1 MAGFTPSGSGPVGV
15 GFVGAGNISDT
26 YLENLNSFPDID
38 VLIVGDLLTDRAA
51 AQAQK
56 HGIPASGST
65 ADVLAH
71 PGVEL
76 VINITVPAVHVEIS
90 SQAIA
95 AGKHVWSEKPIGID
109 RESARALIAQADAAG
124 LRLGVA
130 PDTVLGPGIQSAKR
144 AIERGEIGRP
154 LFAQTS
160 MQYQGPEVFHPN
172 PGFLFAHGAG
182 PLFDM
187 GPYYFTTLVSI
198 LGPVAAVA
206 ALGLKA
212 SDEREILV
220 GPDAGTR
227 FPVEVPS
234 TINVLATFEGGA
246 QSQSLLSFD
255 SPLRRQGFFE
265 ISGTEGT
272 IVLPDPN
279 TFTGRTAITRPFS
292 HRGSDPAHAAIAEQP
307 FTDVPEEGVVVGRGL
322 GALDMARAI
331 RTGRPHRATGELG
344 YHVLDTMVA
353 AQDSAARG
361 EFVAV
366 ESTVDPIEVVPVDF
380 DPFARTL

>member
-1 MAGFTPSGSGPVGV
+1 MAAFAPVGSGPVGV
-15 GFVGAGNISDT
+15 GVIGAGNISDT
-26 YLENLNSFPDID
+26 YLENLTSFPDTE
-38 VLIVGDLLTDRAA
+38 VLIVGDVMTDRAA
-51 AQAQK
+51 AQARK
-56 HGIPASGST
+56 HGVPAAGT
-65 ADVLAH
+65 AADVLAH

-76 VINITVPAVHVEIS
+76 VVNLTIPAVHVEVSSLAIS
-90 SQAIA
+90 

-109 RESARALIAQADAAG
+109 RDSALALLAQADAAG
-124 LRLGVA
+124 LRVGVA

-144 AIERGEIGRP
+144 AIARGDIGRP

-172 PGFLFAHGAG
+172 PGFLYAYGAG

-206 ALGLKA
+206 AIGLKA
-212 SDEREILV
+212 AEQREILV
-220 GPDAGTR
+220 GPDAGSR
-227 FPVEVPS
+227 FAVEVPS
-234 TINVLATFEGGA
+234 TMNVLAQFEQGA

-255 SPLRRQGFFE
+255 SPLRRQGFVE

-279 TFTGRTAITRPFS
+279 TFTGRSMIARPFG
-292 HRGSDPAHAAIAEQP
+292 HRGADPAPVAGTDQP
-307 FTDVPEEGVVVGRGL
+307 WVEVLEEGVVVGRGL

-331 RTGRPHRATGELG
+331 RTGRAHRATGDLG

-353 AQDSAARG
+353 AQESAARG
-361 EFVAV
+361 QFVTV
-366 ESTVDPIEVVPVDF
+366 ESSVEPIEAVPAGF
-380 DPFARTL
+380 DPLARTL

>member
-1 MAGFTPSGSGPVGV
+1 MGGVVPLGSGPVGIGV
-15 GFVGAGNISDT
+15 IGAGNISDT
-26 YLENLNSFPDID
+26 YLQNLGSFPDLN
-38 VLIVGDLLTDRAA
+38 VLIVGDQMTDRAA
-51 AQAQK
+51 AQA
-56 HGIPASGST
+56 HTYGVPASGTT

-76 VINITVPAVHVEIS
+76 VINLTIPAVHVEIS
-90 SQAIA
+90 SQAIS

-109 RESARALIAQADAAG
+109 RESARALLAQADAAG
-124 LRLGVA
+124 LRIGVA

-144 AIERGEIGRP
+144 AIERGDIGRP

-172 PGFLFAHGAG
+172 PGFLFAVGAG

-198 LGPVAAVA
+198 LGPIATVA

-212 SDEREILV
+212 LDEREILV
-220 GPDAGTR
+220 GPDAGTT
-227 FPVEVPS
+227 FPVAVPS
-234 TINVLATFEGGA
+234 TINVLAQFEQGA

-255 SPLRRQGFFE
+255 SPLRRHGFFE

-279 TFTGRTAITRPFS
+279 TFAGASKIARPFS
-292 HRGSDPAHAAIAEQP
+292 HRGTDPDQP
-307 FTDVPEEGVVVGRGL
+307 WIELAEEGVVVGRGL

-331 RTGRPHRATGELG
+331 RTGGAHRATGELG
-344 YHVLDTMVA
+344 FHVLDVMVA

-361 EFVAV
+361 EFVTV
-366 ESTVDPIEVVPVDF
+366 GSTVEPIDAMPRDF

>member
-1 MAGFTPSGSGPVGV
+1 MAAFTPSGSGTVGIGV
-15 GFVGAGNISDT
+15 IGVGNISDT
-26 YLENLNSFPDID
+26 YLENLNSFPDVE
-38 VLIVGDLLTDRAA
+38 VLIVGDLDLERAA
-51 AQAQK
+51 SQAAK
-56 HGIPASGST
+56 HGVPASGGA

-71 PGVEL
+71 PGVEIIVNL
-76 VINITVPAVHVEIS
+76 TIPAVHAEIS
-90 SQAIA
+90 SASIA
-95 AGKHVWSEKPIGID
+95 AGKHVWSEKPIAID
-109 RESARALIAQADAAG
+109 RESARALLEQADAAG
-124 LRLGVA
+124 LRVGIA

-144 AIERGEIGRP
+144 AIERGDIGRP

-172 PGFLFAHGAG
+172 PGFLYDHGAG

-198 LGPVAAVA
+198 LGPVATVA

-212 SDEREILV
+212 QQERTIAV
-220 GPDAGTR
+220 GPDAGKT

-234 TINVLATFEGGA
+234 TINVLASFEHGA
-246 QSQSLLSFD
+246 QSQSFLSFD
-255 SPLRRQGFFE
+255 SPLRRQGIVE

-279 TFTGRTAITRPFS
+279 MFTGRTAYVRPF
-292 HRGSDPAHAAIAEQP
+292 GPVDQDPALASGAEQEWIEIE
-307 FTDVPEEGVVVGRGL
+307 EEGTVIGRGL
-322 GALDMARAI
+322 GVLDMARAI
-331 RTGRPHRATGELG
+331 RTGRAHRATGELG
-344 YHVLDTMVA
+344 YHVLDTMMS
-353 AQDSAARG
+353 AQESAARG

-366 ESTVDPIEVVPVDF
+366 ESTVDPIEAMPVDF

>member
-1 MAGFTPSGSGPVGV
+1 MAAFAPVGSGPVGV
-15 GFVGAGNISDT
+15 GVIGAGNISDT
-26 YLENLNSFPDID
+26 YLENLGAFPDLE
-38 VLIVGDLLTDRAA
+38 VLIVGDLMTDRAA
-51 AQAQK
+51 EQAQK
-56 HGIPASGST
+56 FGVPASGT
-65 ADVLAH
+65 AADVLAH

-76 VINITVPAVHVEIS
+76 VINLTIPAVHVEMS
-90 SQAIA
+90 SLAID

-109 RESARALIAQADAAG
+109 RESARALLAQADAAG
-124 LRLGVA
+124 LRIGVA

-144 AIERGEIGRP
+144 AIERGDIGRP

-160 MQYQGPEVFHPN
+160 MQYRGPEVFHPN
-172 PGFLFAHGAG
+172 PGFLYAHGAG

-198 LGPVAAVA
+198 LGPIAAVA

-212 SDEREILV
+212 TDHREILV
-220 GPDAGTR
+220 GPDAGTT

-234 TINVLATFEGGA
+234 TINVLAQFEQGA

-255 SPLRRQGFFE
+255 SRLFRQGFVE

-279 TFTGRTAITRPFS
+279 TFTGKSTIVRSFD
-292 HRGSDPAHAAIAEQP
+292 HRGSDPAVTAGTAQP
-307 FTDVPEEGVVVGRGL
+307 RTEITDEGVVVGRGL
-322 GALDMARAI
+322 GALDMARAL

-366 ESTVDPIEVVPVDF
+366 DSTVAPIEAVPVDF

>member
-1 MAGFTPSGSGPVGV
+1 MAGFAPIGSGPVGV
-15 GFVGAGNISDT
+15 GFIGAGNISDA
-26 YLENLNSFPDID
+26 YLQNLNSFPDIE
-38 VLIVGDLLTDRAA
+38 VLIIGDLLTDRAA
-51 AQAQK
+51 EHARK

-65 ADVLAH
+65 ADVLTH

-76 VINITVPAVHVEIS
+76 IVNLTVPAVHVEIS

-109 RESARALIAQADAAG
+109 RESARELIAQADAAG

-212 SDEREILV
+212 SEEREILV
-220 GPDAGTR
+220 GPDAGVR

-234 TINVLATFEGGA
+234 TINVLASFESGA
-246 QSQSLLSFD
+246 QSQTLLSFD
-255 SPLRRQGFFE
+255 SPLRRQGIVE

-279 TFTGRTAITRPFS
+279 MFTGRTAITRPFS
-292 HRGSDPAHAAIAEQP
+292 HRGSDPAHAAVAEQP
-307 FTDVPEEGVVVGRGL
+307 WTEVLEEGVVAGRGL
-322 GALDMARAI
+322 GALDLARAI

-361 EFVAV
+361 EFVTV
-366 ESTVDPIEVVPVDF
+366 ESTVDRIEAVPVDF
-380 DPFARTL
+380 DPFARTV

>member
-1 MAGFTPSGSGPVGV
+1 MAGFAPLGAGVVGV
-15 GFVGAGNISDT
+15 GLIGAGNISDT
-26 YLENLNSFPDID
+26 YLENLGSFPDVK
-38 VLIVGDLLTDRAA
+38 VLIVGDLDTDRARS
-51 AQAQK
+51 QAEK
-56 HGIPASGST
+56 HGVAASGSA

-71 PGVEL
+71 PDVEIVVNL
-76 VINITVPAVHVEIS
+76 TIPAVHAEVS
-90 SQAIA
+90 SAIIA
-95 AGKHVWSEKPIGID
+95 AGKHVWSEKPIAID
-109 RESARALIAQADAAG
+109 RESALALLSQADAAG
-124 LRLGVA
+124 LRVGIA

-144 AIERGEIGRP
+144 AIERGDIGRP
-154 LFAQTS
+154 LFAQTG

-212 SDEREILV
+212 REEREILV
-220 GPDAGTR
+220 GPDAGKT

-234 TINVLATFEGGA
+234 TINVLATFEQGA

-255 SPLRRQGFFE
+255 SPLRRQGVFE

-279 TFTGRTAITRPFS
+279 MFTGRTAIFRPFG
-292 HRGSDPAHAAIAEQP
+292 HIGIDPALVSGADQESI
-307 FTDVPEEGVVVGRGL
+307 DVPEEGVVVGRGL
-322 GALDMARAI
+322 GVLDMARAI
-331 RTGRPHRATGELG
+331 RTGRAHRATGELG
-344 YHVLDTMVA
+344 YHVLDTMMS
-353 AQDSAARG
+353 AQESAALG
-361 EFVAV
+361 EFVTV
-366 ESTVDPIEVVPVDF
+366 NSTVDAIDAMPVDF
-380 DPFARTL
+380 DPFASTL

>member
-1 MAGFTPSGSGPVGV
+1 M
-15 GFVGAGNISDT
+15 ISDT
-26 YLENLNSFPDID
+26 YLENLQSFPDVE
-38 VLIVGDLLTDRAA
+38 VLILGDLDVDRAR
-51 AQAQK
+51 AQADK
-56 HGIPASGST
+56 HGVPAAGT
-65 ADVLAH
+65 VADVLAH

-76 VINITVPAVHVEIS
+76 VINLTIPAVHVEVS
-90 SQAIA
+90 SAAIA

-109 RESARALIAQADAAG
+109 RESALALLQQADAAG
-124 LRLGVA
+124 LRVGIA

-144 AIERGEIGRP
+144 AIERGDIGRP

-172 PGFLFAHGAG
+172 PAFLYAHGAG

-187 GPYYFTTLVSI
+187 GPYYLTSLVSI

-206 ALGLKA
+206 AVGLKP
-212 SDEREILV
+212 SEEREILV
-220 GPDAGTR
+220 GPDAGKT

-279 TFTGRTAITRPFS
+279 MFTGRAAITRPVQPPRRRPG
-292 HRGSDPAHAAIAEQP
+292 HRRGHRAAVDRRARRGRRGRPRPGRARHGPRDPHGPPAPRHRRARLPRARH
-307 FTDVPEEGVVVGRGL
+307 DGL
-322 GALDMARAI
+322 GAGVRGAR
-331 RTGRPHRATGELG
+331 RVRHRGEHGRPDRGRAGRL
-344 YHVLDTMVA
+344 
-353 AQDSAARG
+353 R
-361 EFVAV
+361 
-366 ESTVDPIEVVPVDF
+366 PVR
-380 DPFARTL
+380 PHGL

>member
-1 MAGFTPSGSGPVGV
+1 MAGFAPVGSGPVGIGV
-15 GFVGAGNISDT
+15 IGAGNISDT
-26 YLENLNSFPDID
+26 YLENLNSFPDVE
-38 VLIVGDLLTDRAA
+38 VLIVGDVLAERAA
-51 AQAQK
+51 AQAHK
-56 HGIPASGST
+56 HGVPASGT
-65 ADVLAH
+65 AADVLAH

-76 VINITVPAVHVEIS
+76 VINLTIPAAHVEVS
-90 SQAIA
+90 SLAIA

-109 RESARALIAQADAAG
+109 RESARALLAQADAAG
-124 LRLGVA
+124 LRVGIA

-144 AIERGEIGRP
+144 AIERGDIGRP

-172 PGFLFAHGAG
+172 PGFLYANGAG

-187 GPYYFTTLVSI
+187 GPYYLTTLVSI
-198 LGPVAAVA
+198 LGPVATVA
-206 ALGLKA
+206 AMGLKQVE
-212 SDEREILV
+212 ERTILV
-220 GPDAGTR
+220 GPDAGQT

-234 TINVLATFEGGA
+234 TINVLSTFEGGA
-246 QSQSLLSFD
+246 QSESLLSFD
-255 SPLRRQGFFE
+255 SALRRQGFFE

-279 TFTGRTAITRPFS
+279 MFTGRTAITRPFG
-292 HRGSDPAHAAIAEQP
+292 HRGSDPAVSAVAEQE
-307 FTDVPEEGVVVGRGL
+307 FTEVPEEGVVVGRGL

-344 YHVLDTMVA
+344 FHVLDTMVA

-361 EFVAV
+361 EFVTV
-366 ESTVDPIEVVPVDF
+366 QSTVEPIAAVPVDF

>member
-1 MAGFTPSGSGPVGV
+1 MAAVGIGV
-15 GFVGAGNISDT
+15 IGAGNISDT
-26 YLENLNSFPDID
+26 YLQNLGSFPDLN
-38 VLIVGDLLTDRAA
+38 VLIVGDQAIERAA
-51 AQAQK
+51 AQALK
-56 HGIPASGST
+56 HGIPASGT
-65 ADVLAH
+65 TTDVLSH

-76 VINITVPAVHVEIS
+76 VINLTIPAVHVEIS
-90 SQAIA
+90 SLAIS

-109 RESARALIAQADAAG
+109 RESARALLAQADAAG
-124 LRLGVA
+124 LRIGVA

-144 AIERGEIGRP
+144 AIERGDIGRP

-172 PGFLFAHGAG
+172 PGFLYTHGAG

-198 LGPVAAVA
+198 LGPIAAVA
-206 ALGLKA
+206 AVGLIA
-212 SDEREILV
+212 SEHREILV
-220 GPDAGTR
+220 GPDAGTT

-234 TINVLATFEGGA
+234 TITVLAQFERGA

-255 SPLRRQGFFE
+255 SPLRRQGVVE

-272 IVLPDPN
+272 IMLPDPN
-279 TFTGRTAITRPFS
+279 MFTGRSAIVRPFG
-292 HRGSDPAHAAIAEQP
+292 HRGADPGITADMDQP
-307 FTDVPEEGVVVGRGL
+307 WDEVVEEGVVVGRGL

-331 RTGRPHRATGELG
+331 RAGRPHRATGELA

-353 AQDSAARG
+353 AQESGTRR
-361 EFVAV
+361 EFVTV
-366 ESTVDPIEVVPVDF
+366 ESSVEPIEAMPVEF

>member
-1 MAGFTPSGSGPVGV
+1 MAGFAPTGSGPVGIGV
-15 GFVGAGNISDT
+15 IGAGNISDT
-26 YLENLNSFPDID
+26 YLENLNAFPDVE
-38 VLIVGDLLTDRAA
+38 VLIVGDMLPGRAA
-51 AQAQK
+51 EQAQK
-56 HGIPASGST
+56 HGVPASGT
-65 ADVLAH
+65 TQDVLAH

-76 VINITVPAVHVEIS
+76 VINLTIPAAHVEVS
-90 SQAIA
+90 SRAIA

-109 RESARALIAQADAAG
+109 RDSARALLAQADTAG
-124 LRLGVA
+124 LRVGIA

-144 AIERGEIGRP
+144 AIERGDIGRP

-172 PGFLFAHGAG
+172 PGFLYAHGAG

-187 GPYYFTTLVSI
+187 GPYYLTTLVSI
-198 LGPVAAVA
+198 LGPIAAVA
-206 ALGLKA
+206 AMGLKA
-212 SDEREILV
+212 ADERAILV
-220 GPDAGTR
+220 GPDAGQR

-234 TINVLATFEGGA
+234 TINVLAAFEGGA

-255 SPLRRQGFFE
+255 SALRRQGFFE

-279 TFTGRTAITRPFS
+279 MFTGRTAITRPFG
-292 HRGSDPAHAAIAEQP
+292 HRGTDPAHGGAEQEV
-307 FTDVPEEGVVVGRGL
+307 TEVPEEGIVVGRGL

-331 RTGRPHRATGELG
+331 RAGVAHRATGELG
-344 YHVLDTMVA
+344 FHVLDTMVA

-366 ESTVDPIEVVPVDF
+366 ESTVAPIAAVSVDF

>member
-1 MAGFTPSGSGPVGV
+1 MAGFAPVGSGPVGV
-15 GFVGAGNISDT
+15 GLIGAGNISDT
-26 YLENLNSFPDID
+26 YLENLNSFPDIE

-76 VINITVPAVHVEIS
+76 VVNLTVPAVHVEIS

-109 RESARALIAQADAAG
+109 RENARALIGQADAAG

-144 AIERGEIGRP
+144 AIERGDIGRP

-212 SDEREILV
+212 SEEREILV
-220 GPDAGTR
+220 GPDAGVR

-234 TINVLATFEGGA
+234 TINVLASFEGGA
-246 QSQSLLSFD
+246 QSQTLLSFD
-255 SPLRRQGFFE
+255 SPLRRQGIVE

-272 IVLPDPN
+272 MVLPDPN
-279 TFTGRTAITRPFS
+279 KFSGRTAITRAFD
-292 HRGSDPAHAAIAEQP
+292 HRGSDPAHAAVAEQP
-307 FTDVPEEGVVVGRGL
+307 WTEVREEGVVVGRGL

-331 RTGRPHRATGELG
+331 RTGQPHRATGELG

-353 AQDSAARG
+353 AQESAARG

-366 ESTVDPIEVVPVDF
+366 DSRVDRIHAVPVDF
-380 DPFARTL
+380 DPYARTV

>member
-1 MAGFTPSGSGPVGV
+1 MAAFAPMGSGPVGI
-15 GFVGAGNISDT
+15 GFVGVGMISDT
-26 YLENLNSFPDID
+26 YLENLQSFPDVE
-38 VLIVGDLLTDRAA
+38 VLILGDLDVDRAR
-51 AQAQK
+51 AQADK
-56 HGIPASGST
+56 HGVPSAGT
-65 ADVLAH
+65 VADVLAH

-76 VINITVPAVHVEIS
+76 VINLTIPAAHVEVS
-90 SQAIA
+90 SAAIA

-109 RESARALIAQADAAG
+109 RESALALLQQADAAG
-124 LRLGVA
+124 LRVGIA

-144 AIERGEIGRP
+144 AIERGDIGRP

-172 PGFLFAHGAG
+172 PAFLYAHGAG

-187 GPYYFTTLVSI
+187 GPYYLTSLVSI

-206 ALGLKA
+206 AVGLKP
-212 SDEREILV
+212 SEEREILV
-220 GPDAGTR
+220 GPDAGKT

-279 TFTGRTAITRPFS
+279 MFTGRAAITRPFS
-292 HRGSDPAHAAIAEQP
+292 HRGDDPGIGAGTEQP
-307 FTDVPEEGVVVGRGL
+307 WTDVPEEGVVVGRGL

-344 YHVLDTMVA
+344 YHVLDTMVS
-353 AQDSAARG
+353 AQESAARG
-361 EFVAV
+361 AFVTV
-366 ESTVDPIEVVPVDF
+366 ESTVEPIEAVPVDF
-380 DPFARTL
+380 DPFARTV

>member
-1 MAGFTPSGSGPVGV
+1 MGTFAPVGSGPVGV
-15 GFVGAGNISDT
+15 GVIGAGNISDT
-26 YLENLNSFPDID
+26 YLENLGSFPDLNL
-38 VLIVGDLLTDRAA
+38 VIVGDQLADRAA

-56 HGIPASGST
+56 YGIPASGTT

-71 PGVEL
+71 SDVEL
-76 VINITVPAVHVEIS
+76 VINLTIPAVHVEIS
-90 SQAIA
+90 SQAIS

-109 RESARALIAQADAAG
+109 RESARALLTQADAAG
-124 LRLGVA
+124 LRIGVA

-144 AIERGEIGRP
+144 AIERGDIGRP

-172 PGFLFAHGAG
+172 PGFLYAAGAG

-198 LGPVAAVA
+198 LGPIAAVA

-212 SDEREILV
+212 VEQRQILV
-220 GPDAGTR
+220 GPEAGMT

-234 TINVLATFEGGA
+234 TINVLAQFEHGA

-255 SPLRRQGFFE
+255 SPLRRQGVVE

-279 TFTGRTAITRPFS
+279 MFTGRSAIARAFS
-292 HRGSDPAHAAIAEQP
+292 HRGTDPGITAGTDQP
-307 FTDVPEEGVVVGRGL
+307 WVDVAEEGVVVGRGL

-331 RTGRPHRATGELG
+331 RAGRPHRATGELG

-353 AQDSAARG
+353 AQESAARG
-361 EFVAV
+361 EFVRV
-366 ESTVDPIEVVPVDF
+366 ESSLDPIEAVPVEF

>member
-1 MAGFTPSGSGPVGV
+1 MAVFAPVGSGPVGV
-15 GFVGAGNISDT
+15 GVIGAGNISDT
-26 YLENLNSFPDID
+26 YLENLTSFPDLE
-38 VLIVGDLLTDRAA
+38 VLVVGDAMTDRAA

-56 HGIPASGST
+56 HGIPASGAT

-76 VINITVPAVHVEIS
+76 VINLTIPAAHVEIS
-90 SQAIA
+90 SLALS

-109 RESARALIAQADAAG
+109 RDSARALLAQADAAG
-124 LRLGVA
+124 LRVGVA

-144 AIERGEIGRP
+144 AIERGDIGRP

-172 PGFLFAHGAG
+172 PGFLYAHGAG

-206 ALGLKA
+206 AIGQKA
-212 SDEREILV
+212 AEHREILV
-220 GPDAGTR
+220 GPDAGAR
-227 FPVEVPS
+227 FAVEVPS
-234 TINVLATFEGGA
+234 TINVLAQFEQGA

-255 SPLRRQGFFE
+255 SPLRRQGFVE

-279 TFTGRTAITRPFS
+279 MFTGRSAIARPFG
-292 HRGSDPAHAAIAEQP
+292 HRGTDPALSAGTDQP
-307 FTDVPEEGVVVGRGL
+307 WTEVPEEGVVVGRGL

-331 RTGRPHRATGELG
+331 RAGRAHRATGELA

-353 AQDSAARG
+353 AQESATRG
-361 EFVAV
+361 EFVTV
-366 ESTVDPIEVVPVDF
+366 ESTVEPIDAMPVDF